1 MLGNRHSSEQILW
14 KLREVEVILT
24 RGETVTQTDS
34 GNRTG
39 FVRRSHE
46 NQRSLH
52 SNGNGQITDTMN
64 ASPVVRSFNTK
75 SNGSTC
81 HAH

>member
-14 KLREVEVILT
+14 KLLEVEVTLS
-24 RGETVTQTDS
+24 RAETVAQTDNS
-34 GNRTG
+34 NRTG
-39 FVRRSHE
+39 FVRRSHK
-46 NQRSLH
+46 NQLPIR
-52 SNGNGQITDTMN
+52 SNGNEQITDTMN
-64 ASPVVRSFNTK
+64 VSSVVSSCNTK